1 MKYADTV
8 VRTTRLTV
16 RNPFAVVLVSL
27 AVSVSTLPFLTGAV
41 LAGSLGG
48 LAGLWTTSFLLG
60 FVSVGG
66 ARIFAVVVERE
77 VSLGTSYF
85 WEGVRSGTRMGL
97 AVGAGTFIVV
107 LATILLG
114 LNPLDGVAGMSVA
127 LVGVYALVAWF
138 VLAMFS
144 LTAWASMEGQLG
156 IRDAFTEGG
165 RLVLE
170 EPVSAVWLVVQAV
183 GWTLLS
189 IPLIIAPML
198 LLPGFVQLLGT
209 AIIARAA
216 SEGEVGEGPGPDP

>member
-8 VRTTRLTV
+8 VRAARLTV

-27 AVSVSTLPFLTGAV
+27 AASVSTLPFLTGAA
-41 LAGSLGG
+41 LAGPLGG
-48 LAGLWTTSFLLG
+48 LAGLWTSSLLLG
-60 FVSVGG
+60 FVAVGG
-66 ARIFAVVVERE
+66 ARISVVVVERE

-97 AVGAGTFIVV
+97 AVGVVTFVV
-107 LATILLG
+107 ALAAILLG

-138 VLAMFS
+138 VLAMFA
-144 LTAWASMEGQLG
+144 LTAWASSEPRPGV
-156 IRDAFTEGG
+156 REAFVAGG

-183 GWTLLS
+183 GWALLS
-189 IPLIIAPML
+189 IPLVIAPML

-209 AIIARAA
+209 AIIVRAG
-216 SEGEVGEGPGPDP
+216 SEEAEDSDGDEA